1 MGDNNICV
9 LLQYWSCFEVGYSV
23 SVSCSSSSPGEILFT
38 QLLEHRQRSVHGRL
52 FFRQEHLEF
61 SLQPDLQE
69 QYTVYEKNIKHNAV
83 FYGFH
88 NVMGGVVNSHE
99 E

>member
-1 MGDNNICV
+1 M
-9 LLQYWSCFEVGYSV
+9 
-23 SVSCSSSSPGEILFT
+23 
-38 QLLEHRQRSVHGRL
+38 HGRL